1 MIAAYVGNNPK
12 HWDKYLPVFCFAL
25 NSADHESSGVTST
38 EMNLGQESLSISAK
52 LNHFLSV
59 AF

>member
-25 NSADHESSGVTST
+25 NSADHESSP
-38 EMNLGQESLSISAK
+38 QCFK
-52 LNHFLSV
+52 LTFE
-59 AF
+59 FK